1 MPYSSGHNPNNWGQR
16 AAEARARAATLTS
29 AGARRYM
36 LACAQAYDRLAKLA
50 ENHPIYVR
58 PKED

>member
-1 MPYSSGHNPNNWGQR
+1 MPYLSGHNPNNWRQL
-16 AAEARARAATLTS
+16 AAEARARAATLPNAS
-29 AGARRYM
+29 ARRYM

-50 ENHPIYVR
+50 ENQTTYVR